1 MERCIIFSGGKPEM
15 CLPEGLDVKDA
26 FVIAADKGY
35 KCCKK
40 LGIAP
45 DLTIGD
51 FDSLGYI
58 PQECEH
64 IKYPKEKDDTDLMLA
79 AKEAVCRGYSD
90 ITILCALGSRA
101 DHLFANIQTLA
112 FIRSEGAWGRILS
125 AYEEITLLTPGDYTF
140 KKREGFSLSVFAYS
154 DLVEGLTL
162 RGVKYPT
169 NDIQLSSLFPLGVSN
184 EIVSDTAEVCFE
196 KGLLLVIRSK
206 L

>member
-1 MERCIIFSGGKPEM
+1 
-15 CLPEGLDVKDA
+15 
-26 FVIAADKGY
+26 
-35 KCCKK
+35 
-40 LGIAP
+40 
-45 DLTIGD
+45 
-51 FDSLGYI
+51 
-58 PQECEH
+58 
-64 IKYPKEKDDTDLMLA
+64 MLA

-90 ITILCALGSRA
+90 ITILCALGGRA

-169 NDIQLSSLFPLGVSN
+169 NDIQPILRLIFKVKK
-184 EIVSDTAEVCFE
+184 EREY
-196 KGLLLVIRSK
+196 
-206 L
+206 